1 MPRDTVSPCYSTF
14 DKTTMD
20 QHRTACKQINNRL
33 FFRTNTTSILAFL
46 KKKAFPDNC
55 QGLFSLNSIRQLPV
69 SLILPLDADTRSLS
83 LMNAEFPLFDE
94 RMAAGFLTY
103 LPPEY
108 SGKQSRERIVATA
121 VAVRNSLLTTK
132 NDNFRLKIFDQA
144 LDNFATH
151 GFFCQY
157 DWCLSHWGTAEDIQ
171 NITQSTFHP
180 ATTHIEFA
188 TLGTPPLIAL
198 QHLADTFP
206 SVIFSLQYRSL
217 SAKDWLEVQ
226 FFPLTPFGY

>member
-1 MPRDTVSPCYSTF
+1 
-14 DKTTMD
+14 
-20 QHRTACKQINNRL
+20 
-33 FFRTNTTSILAFL
+33 
-46 KKKAFPDNC
+46 
-55 QGLFSLNSIRQLPV
+55 
-69 SLILPLDADTRSLS
+69 
-83 LMNAEFPLFDE
+83 MNVALPLFDE
-94 RMAAGFLTY
+94 RIAAGFLTY

-108 SGKQSRERIVATA
+108 KGQQPRERI
-121 VAVRNSLLTTK
+121 LTTAGTLRNTLQTTK
-132 NDNFRLKIFDQA
+132 RDSVHLKLFDRA
-144 LDNFATH
+144 LDNFATL

-180 ATTHIEFA
+180 ATTHIEFV

-206 SVIFSLQYRSL
+206 SVIFTLQYRSL
-217 SAKDWLEVQ
+217 SAKEWQEVQ